1 MFSQSLINLRNKE
14 ISLDQDTIKLDSLSI
29 VSQSL
34 NLTDCDGNKIPS
46 NSFDFDFKNSS
57 IIFKQKPNCDKIN
70 ISYKTFPVNYFE
82 PKTIFKKEDFLI
94 SAKDDGFNNYDYVFS
109 FEDFKSANQKYN
121 LSRKGSIS
129 RGVGFGNNQDVI
141 VNSAMNLQLDGQ
153 ISDNLFI
160 QAAIS
165 DNNIPIQPDGNTQ
178 QLQEFDKIFIKIFN
192 DKFSLTAG
200 DFELSRPKGYFLN
213 YNKKAQ
219 GAKINFNTD
228 IETKSGKKI
237 SFNNQISGAASKG
250 KFNRQEIIGI
260 EGNQG
265 PYKLVGANNEQYI
278 VVLAGTER
286 IYIDGKL
293 LNRGFENDY
302 TIDYN
307 LGEITFTTKQP
318 INKDKRI
325 IAEFEYSDRNYS
337 RFLITGS
344 TEITYEKSKFWLNFY
359 DESDNKNQPFDQ
371 NITQQDRFLLSQI
384 GDNLDMALI
393 PGFDSL
399 EFVPS
404 EIRYKLCDTI
414 VEGFVYDSIFVYS
427 SDPELAHYRVSFAF
441 VGENNGFYKKGVSA
455 ANGRVYEW
463 VAPENGKPQ
472 GDYMPYRL
480 IVTPK
485 KSQLINAG
493 GELNLGE
500 KTQINFEAAF
510 SKNDVN
516 TFSKLDSHDDN
527 GLALKTGLKQAF
539 YKTEKTWFGA
549 FADYMFLQKHFR
561 GIENFRSTE
570 FTRDW
575 NLNNMYSYNNE
586 NNISGGILYSDKKLG
601 TANFTSTYLDRG
613 VIYRGLQN
621 LLNANLK
628 LKSWSIIGNASL
640 LQNKDSL
647 TNAEFLRHN
656 LRIKK
661 DFKFLSLGLGELA
674 ENNTRNILTDNSLAL
689 NSFKFNSYE
698 AFLNSLDSAKIQ
710 FNLNYKYREDFLPKN
725 NELNLSSNSHDF
737 NLGTSLEQNPNH
749 KFKLELNYRILDVND
764 TSLYRGNPENNTTGR
779 AEYNFRLWKGAISS
793 GNFYEIGSGLERKTE
808 FAYVEVAPGQ
818 GVYTWTD
825 YNNNGIQELDEF
837 EIANFIDQANFI
849 RIINPT
855 AEYIKTY
862 SNQISQNVNFN
873 PSVLLRNKKGFLK
886 FLSKFSNQTAY
897 MISQKNTSSEFL
909 EYANPFAQNID
920 DINLVNQTSSFRNS
934 LSFNRGNP
942 KIGADYIINSNNNK
956 LLLVSGFDT
965 RKAFSH
971 TLQMRYNIN
980 SKLGF
985 QNKVSQTDKAYNSEY
1000 FSSKN
1005 YEINIL
1011 NNEFQFS
1018 FQPNLSNRVSIK
1030 HIFKQKD
1037 NIEGEKLLSNDF
1049 GLEYRL
1055 SSVKKGSLTAN
1066 FNYIHYKY
1074 NASTNGALAY
1084 EMLEGFMPGSN
1095 LTWGLAFQRQL
1106 ANGLQI
1112 NINYNARKSP
1122 DSKIIHNANVQVR
1135 AFF

>member
-1 MFSQSLINLRNKE
+1 
-14 ISLDQDTIKLDSLSI
+14 
-29 VSQSL
+29 
-34 NLTDCDGNKIPS
+34 
-46 NSFDFDFKNSS
+46 
-57 IIFKQKPNCDKIN
+57 
-70 ISYKTFPVNYFE
+70 
-82 PKTIFKKEDFLI
+82 
-94 SAKDDGFNNYDYVFS
+94 
-109 FEDFKSANQKYN
+109 
-121 LSRKGSIS
+121 
-129 RGVGFGNNQDVI
+129 
-141 VNSAMNLQLDGQ
+141 
-153 ISDNLFI
+153 
-160 QAAIS
+160 
-165 DNNIPIQPDGNTQ
+165 
-178 QLQEFDKIFIKIFN
+178 
-192 DKFSLTAG
+192 
-200 DFELSRPKGYFLN
+200 
-213 YNKKAQ
+213 
-219 GAKINFNTD
+219 
-228 IETKSGKKI
+228 
-237 SFNNQISGAASKG
+237 
-250 KFNRQEIIGI
+250 
-260 EGNQG
+260 
-265 PYKLVGANNEQYI
+265 
-278 VVLAGTER
+278 
-286 IYIDGKL
+286 
-293 LNRGFENDY
+293 
-302 TIDYN
+302 
-307 LGEITFTTKQP
+307 
-318 INKDKRI
+318 
-325 IAEFEYSDRNYS
+325 
-337 RFLITGS
+337 
-344 TEITYEKSKFWLNFY
+344 
-359 DESDNKNQPFDQ
+359 
-371 NITQQDRFLLSQI
+371 
-384 GDNLDMALI
+384 
-393 PGFDSL
+393 
-399 EFVPS
+399 
-404 EIRYKLCDTI
+404 
-414 VEGFVYDSIFVYS
+414 
-427 SDPELAHYRVSFAF
+427 
-441 VGENNGFYKKGVSA
+441 
-455 ANGRVYEW
+455 
-463 VAPENGKPQ
+463 
-472 GDYMPYRL
+472 
-480 IVTPK
+480 
-485 KSQLINAG
+485 
-493 GELNLGE
+493 
-500 KTQINFEAAF
+500 
-510 SKNDVN
+510 
-516 TFSKLDSHDDN
+516 
-527 GLALKTGLKQAF
+527 
-539 YKTEKTWFGA
+539 
-549 FADYMFLQKHFR
+549 
-561 GIENFRSTE
+561 
-570 FTRDW
+570 
-575 NLNNMYSYNNE
+575 
-586 NNISGGILYSDKKLG
+586 
-601 TANFTSTYLDRG
+601 
-613 VIYRGLQN
+613 
-621 LLNANLK
+621 
-628 LKSWSIIGNASL
+628 
-640 LQNKDSL
+640 
-647 TNAEFLRHN
+647 
-656 LRIKK
+656 
-661 DFKFLSLGLGELA
+661 
-674 ENNTRNILTDNSLAL
+674 LAL

-698 AFLNSLDSAKIQ
+698 AFLNSLDSAKVQ